1 MDNLITPS
9 NIVFAIGVLGT
20 IFTVYKSIYDPQ
32 AKSEKTDAL
41 IEQRM
46 KFFIESTE
54 KRFKDMQDNFNQL
67 LLQSDNHIHTVDT
80 KVDKVHEIMGMM
92 GKEITRLGTIIEE
105 KKKKK

>member
-1 MDNLITPS
+1 MDNLLTPS
-9 NIVFAIGVLGT
+9 NIVFAVGLLGT

-32 AKSEKTDAL
+32 AKSDKTDAL

-67 LLQSDNHIHTVDT
+67 LLQSNNHIRTVDT

-105 KKKKK
+105 RIPKK

>member
-105 KKKKK
+105 RIPKK